1 MSDPAA
7 ENMFK
12 VRGKYQDGE
21 FSPSKSKKI
30 AVSMIVSSILAQCS
44 IFTYRENVRK
54 AHGFMTISSLKWV
67 NLFSL
72 AGKNISNEICPS
84 DKNRSKVMKTEI
96 SCEIFLKF

>member
-21 FSPSKSKKI
+21 FSQSKSKKI

-44 IFTYRENVRK
+44 ILHTVKMSEKPMV
-54 AHGFMTISSLKWV
+54 L
-67 NLFSL
+67 
-72 AGKNISNEICPS
+72 
-84 DKNRSKVMKTEI
+84 
-96 SCEIFLKF
+96 